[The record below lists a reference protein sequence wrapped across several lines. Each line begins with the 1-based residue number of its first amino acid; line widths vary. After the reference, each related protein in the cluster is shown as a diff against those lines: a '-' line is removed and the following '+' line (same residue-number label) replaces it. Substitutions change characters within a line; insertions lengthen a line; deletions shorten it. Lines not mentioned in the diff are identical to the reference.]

1 MNVRLVAYRKAT
13 SAATSTTAYNL
24 DLQEA
29 PNISLNFQFSEVK
42 NPETRKGSYSQTFKL
57 PFTDNNNKFFQDWY
71 NVNLDTLVF
80 NTRTTFD
87 AVLYVGTVPQFE
99 GALQL
104 KSVYQKAQVY
114 EVVLMSNTASLFSTI
129 GEQRLK
135 DVFKNDNGSYSSDF
149 NHTYTYTNATNN
161 TLYNSWGNSLTNSSG
176 DSLYDSDAGVS
187 KIVYPLSV
195 TREGFYF
202 SNLAAYLNMTTS
214 DIASLGF
221 EAASQLSVLFTQFR
235 PAIQLKTLFNL
246 ILAKAGYSYTSN
258 FIDGTGIHTDKY
270 FSKLF
275 MTTGTA
281 LESSAIP
288 TTNSNK
294 NPSGLMNVATDDR
307 FGEFTA
313 TTDDCQ
319 SSPETVIP
327 CDITTPSGGL
337 GIPTDPEG
345 MWNSTNYYF
354 TKEGTEMY
362 SIDVRHAFKW
372 SNVAA
377 CNQAGVLIAYR
388 VRQWDTDATS
398 PTYNS
403 LTEQVYSTVGGSTLV
418 NSDTA
423 SGIYI
428 VEKTLDIS
436 NMPTGASACVTIEVL
451 NWKRADSGSNGVIT
465 LGDSATAW
473 AFTASLA
480 INWVAYSTNIYGSIV
495 DVPACIDPEI
505 TQRAFLKDIIQRFN
519 LVVLTNPDDDTNL
532 IIEPYDDFIASG
544 ELKYWTDKVDTDKE
558 IVVKDTTEIQKKTIN
573 LTDKEDNDLWNK
585 AIKERLPE
593 VNVFG
598 HLKIENFNNDFATGE
613 FKNDA
618 LFSPYINDRVYASP
632 NSTSGTFLPNM
643 TVQYEF
649 TFEESDGTATNPI
662 KKTNP
667 KLFYYC
673 GTATTVLD
681 SNGDTATYNLHS
693 PLPTSETLNAY
704 TFTTYPVCTPFD
716 ITPSSNVY
724 SLTAANKSL
733 YWNSTTPICSDLNIF
748 NNTGNSGNWFNNTLY
763 GKYWKPYL
771 DNIYSSEARIMECYL
786 NLNEVDIFNFSF
798 ADEIFIKD
806 TYWRILNISN
816 YQVGSKASTKVT
828 LIKLL
833 DTKENCNGC
842 DYVLGSNSFGS
853 NMIATGIGDTG
864 VYIWCPEDTPGC
876 TPDITAPN
884 FAGLYT
890 SPECCVCNGGMVMWN
905 LTAQASSGLYPCL
918 AYSGSTPTVLANKQG
933 VKSLFTNTQMKSLVF
948 NFISA
953 DKPFVIGSGDT
964 KYSTPIVPFSK
975 DDLVI
980 KYENTKT
987 TIPAIEGESHRIV
1000 LIGYTIGNTRA
1011 YAYPQGNDDNISI
1024 KMPVNGNTII
1034 RIKGISTVVGGTSS
1048 TFPVGK
1054 TEAFAW
1060 YTAFFTQNNT
1070 TVQLGSAGGQHE
1082 FTLRGADPVGCSL
1095 YIDVSDGVLRFGLD
1109 DTEVDTKRIWTLTV
1123 DMDVNRVDNMTTAY
1137 DENWALYQNG
1147 NRIQLQNGEYL
1158 IWN

>member
-13 SAATSTTAYNL
+13 SGATSTTAYNL

-42 NPETRKGSYSQTFKL
+42 EPETRKGSYSQTFKL
-57 PFTDNNNKFFQDWY
+57 PFTDNNNQFFQDWY

-149 NHTYTYTNATNN
+149 NHTYNYTNATNN
-161 TLYNSWGNSLTNSSG
+161 TLYNSWGNSLVNTSG
-176 DSLYDSDAGVS
+176 TSLYDSDAGVS

-202 SNLAAYLNMTTS
+202 SGLGAYLNMTSS
-214 DIASLGF
+214 DISSLGF

-235 PAIQLKTLFNL
+235 PAIQLKALFNL
-246 ILAKAGYSYTSN
+246 ILAKAGFSYTSS
-258 FIDGTGIHTDKY
+258 FIDGSY
-270 FSKLF
+270 FGKLF

-281 LESSAIP
+281 LEGSAVP
-288 TTNSNK
+288 TTNSNN
-294 NPSGLMNVATDDR
+294 NPSGLMNVATDDE

-313 TTDDCQ
+313 TNDDCQ

-337 GIPTDPEG
+337 AIPTDPEG

-362 SIDVRHAFKW
+362 SVDVRHAFKW
-372 SNVAA
+372 DNVAA
-377 CNQAGVLIAYR
+377 CNQSGVLLAYR
-388 VRQWDTDATS
+388 VRQWDTDPAS

-403 LTEQVYSTVGGSTLV
+403 LTEQVYSAIGGTTLV
-418 NSDTA
+418 NSDTPD
-423 SGIYI
+423 GIYI
-428 VEKTLDIS
+428 AEKTLDIS

-451 NWKRADSGSNGVIT
+451 NWKRADSGSNGIVT

-473 AFTASLA
+473 AFTASVA
-480 INWVAYSTNIYGSIV
+480 INWVAYSTNIYGSTV

-532 IIEPYDDFIASG
+532 IIEPYNDFIASG

-558 IVVKDTTEIQKKTIN
+558 IIIRDTTEIQKKTIN
-573 LTDKEDNDLWNK
+573 LSDKEDNDLWNK

-613 FKNDA
+613 FKNEP
-618 LFSPYINDRVYASP
+618 LFSPFINDRVYASP
-632 NSTSGTFLPNM
+632 NTSGTFLPNM
-643 TVQYEF
+643 TVQYEY
-649 TFEESDGTATNPI
+649 TFEESGGEATNPI

-693 PLPTSETLNAY
+693 PLPTAETLNAY

-724 SLTAANKSL
+724 SLTASNKSL

-763 GKYWKPYL
+763 GGYWKQYL

-806 TYWRILNISN
+806 SYWRILNISN
-816 YQVGSKASTKVT
+816 YQVGAKASTKVT
-828 LIKLL
+828 LIKSL
-833 DTKENCNGC
+833 DTKANCNGC
-842 DYVLGSNSFGS
+842 DYVIGATSAGT
-853 NMIATGIGDTG
+853 NMVATNIADTG
-864 VYIWCPEDTPGC
+864 AYVWCPEDDPSC
-876 TPDITAPN
+876 SPDITTPN
-884 FAGLYT
+884 YLGLYT
-890 SPECCVCNGGMVMWN
+890 SPECCVCNGGAVQWQY
-905 LTAQASSGLYPCL
+905 TGQASNGLYPCF
-918 AYSGSTPTVLANKQG
+918 AYSGSTPSVLVNKQG
-933 VKSLFTNTQMKSLVF
+933 IRSLFTNTQMKSLVF
-948 NFISA
+948 NLISA
-953 DKPFVIGSGDT
+953 DKPFVIGSADN
-964 KYSTPIVPFSK
+964 KYSTPLIPYSK
-975 DDLVI
+975 DDSVI
-980 KYENTKT
+980 KYETTKT
-987 TIPAIEGESHRIV
+987 TIPTIEGEAHRIV
-1000 LIGYTIGNTRA
+1000 LIGYTIANTRA
-1011 YAYPQGNDDNISI
+1011 YAYPQGNDNNISI
-1024 KMPVNGNTII
+1024 KMPTNSNTII
-1034 RIKGISTVVGGTSS
+1034 RVKGITTVVGGTNS
-1048 TFPVGK
+1048 TYSLGY
-1054 TEAFAW
+1054 TEGFAY
-1060 YTAFFTQNNT
+1060 YTAFKNVAGTTTQLST
-1070 TVQLGSAGGQHE
+1070 AGGQQE
-1082 FTLRGADPVGCSL
+1082 FSIREGANPTTCTL
-1095 YIDVSDGVLRFGLD
+1095 YIDVNDGVLRFGLD
-1109 DTEVDTKRIWTLTV
+1109 DNQTDTKRIWTLTV
-1123 DMDVNRVDNMTTAY
+1123 DMDVNRVDNMTARY

-1158 IWN
+1158 LWN

>member
-13 SAATSTTAYNL
+13 SGATSTTAYNL

-42 NPETRKGSYSQTFKL
+42 EPETRKGSYSQTFKL
-57 PFTDNNNKFFQDWY
+57 PFTDNNNQFFQDWY

-149 NHTYTYTNATNN
+149 NHFYSYTNATNN
-161 TLYNSWGNSLTNSSG
+161 TLYNSWGNSLTNTAG
-176 DSLYDSDAGVS
+176 ASLYDSDAGVS

-202 SNLAAYLNMTTS
+202 SGLDAYLNMTSS
-214 DIASLGF
+214 DVNSLGF
-221 EAASQLSVLFTQFR
+221 EAASQLTVLFTQFR
-235 PAIQLKTLFNL
+235 PAIQLKALFNL
-246 ILAKAGYSYTSN
+246 ILAKAGYSYTST
-258 FIDGTGIHTDKY
+258 FIDGSY
-270 FSKLF
+270 FGKLF

-281 LESSAIP
+281 LEASAVP
-288 TTNSNK
+288 TTNSNN
-294 NPSGLMNVATDDR
+294 NPSGLMYA
-307 FGEFTA
+307 A
-313 TTDDCQ
+313 TTTEFGVFTVLAGDDCQ

-327 CDITTPSGGL
+327 CDITTPSAGL

-354 TKEGTEMY
+354 TKEGAEMY
-362 SIDVRHAFKW
+362 SVDVRHVFKW
-372 SNVAA
+372 DNVAA
-377 CNQAGVLIAYR
+377 CNQSGVSLTYR
-388 VRQWDTDATS
+388 VRQWDTDPAS

-403 LTEQVYSTVGGSTLV
+403 LTEQVYSSLDGGTSPV
-418 NSDTA
+418 NSSTPD
-423 SGIYI
+423 GILMA
-428 VEKTLDIS
+428 ERTLDIS
-436 NMPTGASACVTIEVL
+436 NMPTGASACVTIEVV
-451 NWKRADSGSNGVIT
+451 NWKRADSGSNGIVT
-465 LGDSATAW
+465 LGDSATSW
-473 AFTASLA
+473 AFTASVS
-480 INWVAYSTNIYGSIV
+480 INWVAYSTNIYGATV
-495 DVPACIDPEI
+495 DVPACIDPTI

-519 LVVLTNPDDDTNL
+519 LVVLTNPDDETNL

-544 ELKYWTDKVDTDKE
+544 DLKYWTDKVDTDKE
-558 IVVKDTTEIQKKTIN
+558 IIIRDTTEIQKKTIN
-573 LTDKEDNDLWNK
+573 LSDKEDDDLWNK

-613 FKNDA
+613 FKNES

-643 TVQYEF
+643 TVQYEY
-649 TFEESDGTATNPI
+649 TFEESDGEATNPI
-662 KKTNP
+662 KKTKP

-693 PLPTSETLNAY
+693 LLPSLEQINTY

-724 SLTAANKSL
+724 SLTASNKSL

-763 GKYWKPYL
+763 GGYWKQYL

-806 TYWRILNISN
+806 SYWRILT
-816 YQVGSKASTKVT
+816 Y
-828 LIKLL
+828 
-833 DTKENCNGC
+833 
-842 DYVLGSNSFGS
+842 F
-853 NMIATGIGDTG
+853 
-864 VYIWCPEDTPGC
+864 
-876 TPDITAPN
+876 
-884 FAGLYT
+884 
-890 SPECCVCNGGMVMWN
+890 
-905 LTAQASSGLYPCL
+905 
-918 AYSGSTPTVLANKQG
+918 
-933 VKSLFTNTQMKSLVF
+933 
-948 NFISA
+948 
-953 DKPFVIGSGDT
+953 
-964 KYSTPIVPFSK
+964 
-975 DDLVI
+975 
-980 KYENTKT
+980 
-987 TIPAIEGESHRIV
+987 
-1000 LIGYTIGNTRA
+1000 
-1011 YAYPQGNDDNISI
+1011 
-1024 KMPVNGNTII
+1024 
-1034 RIKGISTVVGGTSS
+1034 
-1048 TFPVGK
+1048 
-1054 TEAFAW
+1054 
-1060 YTAFFTQNNT
+1060 
-1070 TVQLGSAGGQHE
+1070 
-1082 FTLRGADPVGCSL
+1082 
-1095 YIDVSDGVLRFGLD
+1095 
-1109 DTEVDTKRIWTLTV
+1109 
-1123 DMDVNRVDNMTTAY
+1123 
-1137 DENWALYQNG
+1137 
-1147 NRIQLQNGEYL
+1147 
-1158 IWN
+1158 